1 MQTEFY
7 EVARGK
13 LGYSKFEVR
22 DFLENLKQSFEHGGP
37 LSSTQLQNTRFSL
50 EESGFETSSVDRVL
64 DWFLDIFQL
73 RDAQAGYNQDSA
85 EQYAAVVSEFQEL
98 LTESMATKKG
108 ERFALVGLFETGY
121 DPRVIDSYLLGIREY
136 FVAGVTVD
144 TKRLRPSMLP
154 KSRMGY
160 LDSEV
165 DEFMSV
171 AIAAINLARVLP
183 NR

>member
-13 LGYSKFEVR
+13 LGYSKSEVR
-22 DFLENLKQSFEHGGP
+22 DFLAQLRHSFEHGGSP
-37 LSSTQLQNTRFSL
+37 NSAQLQNTRFSL
-50 EESGFETSSVDRVL
+50 EEAGLQTSAVDRVL

-73 RDAQAGYNQDSA
+73 REAEAGLSQDSA
-85 EQYAAVVSEFQEL
+85 EQYSAVVNEFEEL
-98 LTESMATKKG
+98 LTESMSTKQG

-121 DPRVIDSYLLGIREY
+121 DPRVVDSYLLGIREY
-136 FVAGVTVD
+136 FVSGASVD

-183 NR
+183 IR